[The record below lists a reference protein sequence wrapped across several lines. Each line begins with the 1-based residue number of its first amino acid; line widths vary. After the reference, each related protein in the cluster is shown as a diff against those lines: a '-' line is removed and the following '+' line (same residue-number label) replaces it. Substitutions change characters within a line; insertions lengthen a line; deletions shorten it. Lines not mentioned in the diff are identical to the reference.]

1 MDHEIF
7 YPGDGREIA
16 YCKTEG
22 STPGVFWLG
31 GFMSDMSG
39 IKATFLE
46 SQSKKRGQ
54 AFMRFDYSGHGA
66 SAGDFEANNI
76 GTWLQDALDVFDN
89 LTTGPQ
95 IVVGS
100 SMGGWIGMLLTLARP
115 DRVAGLVGLAAAPDF
130 TEDVYQQL
138 SEEEKRQVEEEGV
151 LYIPSDYGSPYPLSR
166 HLFEDGR
173 RHLLLHKKVPITCP
187 VRLIHG
193 KKDPDVPWQKSE
205 KTLSMI
211 ESDDKKVIW
220 VDDGDHRLS
229 RDHDLQLIDRVITGI
244 SVTV

>member
-1 MDHEIF
+1 MKYPTF
-7 YPGDGREIA
+7 SPGDGREIA

-22 STPGVFWLG
+22 RSPGVFWLG

-39 IKATFLE
+39 TKATYLE
-46 SQSKKRGQ
+46 AQSIKRRQ

-66 SAGDFEANNI
+66 SAGDFEENNI

-89 LTTGPQ
+89 LTEGPQ

-100 SMGGWIGMLLTLARP
+100 SMGGWISLLLALSRP
-115 DRVAGLVGLAAAPDF
+115 ERVTALVGLAAAPDF
-130 TEDVYQQL
+130 TEDIYSQL
-138 SEEEKRQVEEEGV
+138 NEEERRQVEEEGV

-166 HLFEDGR
+166 HLFEDGKK
-173 RHLLLHKKVPITCP
+173 HLLLHKTIPIRCP

-220 VDDGDHRLS
+220 IEDGDHRLS
-229 RDHDLQLIDRVITGI
+229 RESDLQLIDRIVSGI
-244 SVTV
+244 SLTV